1 MIRILPITL
10 LIALGAAVGS
20 ADAQTPDSSPV
31 AATGPQAIDRP
42 DARALFSIPYARS
55 NGPAPDGMSR
65 TAIDHRFASGGLT
78 GSVGYLCGVNS
89 FAPGANE
96 TGGPASTFGRGTT
109 FLGAKLS
116 LPFR

>member
-1 MIRILPITL
+1 MIRILPIAL
-10 LIALGAAVGS
+10 VIALGAAV
-20 ADAQTPDSSPV
+20 AAAEAQTPDSPL
-31 AATGPQAIDRP
+31 ALAQPIGRP
-42 DARALFSIPYARS
+42 DARVLFSIPYARDT
-55 NGPAPDGMSR
+55 GPELAGMSR
-65 TAIDHRFASGGLT
+65 TAIDHRFAPGGLT